1 MRNRSKNEDISSK
14 IFIIYKKMSNLF
26 DRIDLNRF
34 MHYSKVRIKVKVKFI
49 ILLFSQQQHISPSFN
64 EQYFWQEHLVL

>member
-1 MRNRSKNEDISSK
+1 
-14 IFIIYKKMSNLF
+14 MSNLF